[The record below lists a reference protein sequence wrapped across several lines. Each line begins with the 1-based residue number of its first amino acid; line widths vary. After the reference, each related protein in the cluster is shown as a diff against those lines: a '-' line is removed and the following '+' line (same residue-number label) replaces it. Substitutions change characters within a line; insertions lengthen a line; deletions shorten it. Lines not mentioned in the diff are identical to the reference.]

1 MSNYVKEFFEQRE
14 TTSWNCGWWRHRIMR
29 TLLQPPGLWVPAI
42 SLRGSQGRET
52 WMCLSLN
59 VALTCAKL
67 ASLKIIPLAVFP
79 CMVYCPNTKTVG
91 MGQKDS
97 YVEGKIQG
105 RLSVQTPECP
115 MEQGIIIHPDD
126 MGKIWH
132 YHTSYKENVSLRNG
146 SLSLAVQGLRWAQ
159 SPVGDWDGRDG
170 RWRNTGFYSLIPTP
184 VKPSYWLHIEL
195 SDLINMLHFFFF
207 FCQVKWLAG
216 S

>member
-1 MSNYVKEFFEQRE
+1 
-14 TTSWNCGWWRHRIMR
+14 MR
-29 TLLQPPGLWVPAI
+29 TLLQPPGLWIPAL

-52 WMCLSLN
+52 WMCLLST

-67 ASLKIIPLAVFP
+67 ALLKIIPLAVFP
-79 CMVYCPNTKTVG
+79 SMVYCPNTKTVG
-91 MGQKDS
+91 MGHKDS

-105 RLSVQTPECP
+105 RLSIQTPECP

-159 SPVGDWDGRDG
+159 SPVGDWEG
-170 RWRNTGFYSLIPTP
+170 WQLE
-184 VKPSYWLHIEL
+184 KHWLLPLDSHSREAFLLAPHRIL
-195 SDLINMLHFFFF
+195 WLNKHVASFFFF
-207 FCQVKWLAG
+207 FLARSNGLQDLSSPTRDRIPVTTVK
-216 S
+216 